1 MRKYETP
8 ELELTPMMADA
19 EIAASGGIITDDG
32 DWDL

>member
-19 EIAASGGIITDDG
+19 EIAASGMITDDG
-32 DWDL
+32 NWDL